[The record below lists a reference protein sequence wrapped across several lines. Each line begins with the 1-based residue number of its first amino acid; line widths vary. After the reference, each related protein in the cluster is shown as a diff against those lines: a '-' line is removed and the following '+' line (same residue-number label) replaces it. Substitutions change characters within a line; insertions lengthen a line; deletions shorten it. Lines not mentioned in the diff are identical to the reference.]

1 MHRCVIISG
10 KMGNTSIRGVAT
22 DHTKKD
28 LKATASSKVSPVV
41 LDFLAEIFLAA
52 HEVGRVSLREVA
64 DRLDV
69 SAPAVSRMAQR
80 LVRRGYVRRD
90 GACGLTLSDAG
101 ERYALKAIRKRRIFE
116 VFLVQTLGYSWAE
129 VYPIAAASSNHLD
142 DELVERMYEQL
153 NRPDR
158 CAHGD
163 PIPTRDGKVTEIP
176 SRLLSELPDGTTGK
190 VSRVGS
196 HDGAM
201 LRYLNSLNL
210 RPGAPV
216 QLVSRAPFAGPLRL
230 RVQNGSFQ
238 DEHVIGAELASKI
251 WVE

>member
-1 MHRCVIISG
+1 
-10 KMGNTSIRGVAT
+10 MGNISTNSAIT
-22 DHTKKD
+22 DLTKKD
-28 LKATASSKVSPVV
+28 VKSATSSKISPVV
-41 LDFLAEIFLAA
+41 LDFLAEIFLVA
-52 HEVGRVSLREVA
+52 HEIGRVSLRAVA

-90 GACGLTLSDAG
+90 GACGLSLSSSG

-116 VFLVQTLGYSWAE
+116 VFLVQSLGYSWHE

-142 DELVERMYEQL
+142 DELVERMFEQL
-153 NRPDR
+153 NKPDR

-163 PIPTRDGKVTEIP
+163 PIPTRDGKVLEIP
-176 SRLLSELPDGTTGK
+176 ARLLSELPDGSNGK
-190 VSRVGS
+190 VSRIGS
-196 HDGAM
+196 HDGEM

-238 DEHVIGAELASKI
+238 DEHVIGSELASKI

>member
-1 MHRCVIISG
+1 M
-10 KMGNTSIRGVAT
+10 AT
-22 DHTKKD
+22 RSANGASTTRVKKD
-28 LKATASSKVSPVV
+28 SKSTAHSKVSPVV
-41 LDFLAEIFLAA
+41 LDFLAEIFLVAQ
-52 HEVGRVSLREVA
+52 EVGRVSLRAVA

-116 VFLVQTLGYSWAE
+116 VFLVQSLGYSWHE

-163 PIPTRDGKVTEIP
+163 PIPSREGKVIDIP
-176 SRLLSELPDGTTGK
+176 ARLLSEVPDGTNGK
-190 VSRVGS
+190 VSRIGS
-196 HDGAM
+196 HDGEM

-216 QLVSRAPFAGPLRL
+216 QLVSRAPFSGPLRL

>member
-1 MHRCVIISG
+1 MRG
-10 KMGNTSIRGVAT
+10 KMANTSSNGAAT
-22 DHTKKD
+22 DRAKKD
-28 LKATASSKVSPVV
+28 SKPSPGSKVSPVV
-41 LDFLAEIFLAA
+41 LDFLAEIFLVA
-52 HEVGRVSLREVA
+52 HETGRVSLRAVA

-90 GACGLTLSDAG
+90 GACGLTLSDSG
-101 ERYALKAIRKRRIFE
+101 ERYALRAIRKRRIFE
-116 VFLVQTLGYSWAE
+116 VFLVQTLGYSWHE

-142 DELVERMYEQL
+142 DELVERMFVQL
-153 NRPDR
+153 NQPDR

-163 PIPTRDGKVTEIP
+163 PIPTRDGKVVEIP
-176 SRLLSELPDGTTGK
+176 ARLLSELPDGANGK

-196 HDGAM
+196 HDGEM

-230 RVQNGSFQ
+230 RVQNGSFL